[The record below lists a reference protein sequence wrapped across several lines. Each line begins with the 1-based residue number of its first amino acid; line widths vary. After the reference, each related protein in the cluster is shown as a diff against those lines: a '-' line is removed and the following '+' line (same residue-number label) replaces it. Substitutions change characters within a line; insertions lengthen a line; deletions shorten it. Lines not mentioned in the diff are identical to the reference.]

1 VALLYVACAKLGLAL
16 AISTHQVTAVW
27 PPTGF
32 AIAAVLRLG
41 RRSAVGIFLGAL
53 LANATA
59 DEPFAVAT
67 GIAMGNTLEAIF
79 AVTFLRHFEF
89 DAALASVR
97 DVLLLV
103 AAIALS
109 PIVAASVGV
118 ASLGAG
124 GVHPLSALPGL
135 WWIWWT
141 GDAMGGLIVTPFLL
155 VVGPVLQPAR
165 GRRVRGPAPHVE
177 GIIGLVLLAA
187 VCATSF
193 IVLRQVH
200 ATEYVV
206 FPFMIWAAFR
216 FGPLGTATVAVLSN
230 AIAIWG
236 THLGRGPFAGAGP
249 EQGLV
254 LLQVFMAVVVT
265 TGLLLGAVAAQN
277 QQAQERKDEF
287 LAMLG
292 HELRNPLAPIVHAV
306 ELLGRRDPQV
316 AEQAREI
323 IRRQAA
329 HLTRLVDDLLDV
341 SRITRGAIQLERR
354 AVKLE
359 EVVTAAAD
367 TWRHL
372 AAQKHQ
378 RLSVEVAPRAIWID
392 VDPMRFTQVI
402 ANLLHNAIKFTPPEG
417 SISVVAEAENGVA
430 VVRVRDSGEGM
441 DSELLDHAFD
451 LFVQG
456 PPALDR
462 PRGGLGLGLTLVRR
476 LAALHGGTVEARS
489 DGIGEGS
496 EFTIRVPMVAAPAIV
511 EAATRAPE
519 PERVARRVLIVEDHA
534 DTRQMLMLL
543 VERDGH
549 VVRGAADGLQAIE
562 EAKEFAPEIV
572 LLDIGLPGLDGYAVA
587 RELRAL
593 SPDVRLIAL
602 TGYGALEQEAPFDE
616 HLLKP
621 VEPAKL
627 RELLM

>member
-1 VALLYVACAKLGLAL
+1 MYVAFAKLGLAL
-16 AISTHQVTAVW
+16 AISAHQVTAVW

-32 AIAAVLRLG
+32 AIAAVFRFG
-41 RRSAVGIFLGAL
+41 RKSAAGVFLGAL

-59 DEPFAVAT
+59 DEPFAVAA
-67 GIAMGNTLEAIF
+67 GIAIGNTLEAIL
-79 AVTFLRHFEF
+79 AVTFLRRFDF
-89 DAALASVR
+89 DAGLARVR
-97 DVLLLV
+97 DVLLFV
-103 AAIALS
+103 GAIAIA

-124 GVHPLSALPGL
+124 GVQPMSALPGL
-135 WWIWWT
+135 WWLWWM
-141 GDAMGGLIVTPFLL
+141 GDALGGLIVAPFLL
-155 VVGPVLQPAR
+155 VWTEKRHRTIAVMEGVA
-165 GRRVRGPAPHVE
+165 
-177 GIIGLVLLAA
+177 GIILLAA
-187 VCATSF
+187 VSAGAF
-193 IVLRQVH
+193 VVLRRVQ

-206 FPFMIWAAFR
+206 FPFVIWAALR
-216 FGPLGTATVAVLSN
+216 FGPAGTATVAVVSN

-254 LLQVFMAVVVT
+254 LLQIFMAVVVT
-265 TGLLLGAVAAQN
+265 TGLLLGAVAAQYR
-277 QQAQERKDEF
+277 QAQQRKDEF

-306 ELLGRRDPQV
+306 ELLGRRDPAV

-354 AVKLE
+354 PVQLE
-359 EVVTAAAD
+359 EIVGAAAD

-378 RLSVEVAPRAIWID
+378 RLSIEIADRSLWVD

-417 SISVVAEAENGVA
+417 RISIAVENEHGTA
-430 VVRVRDSGEGM
+430 VVRVRDTGDGM
-441 DSELLDHAFD
+441 DGELRDQAFD

-456 PPALDR
+456 PPSLDR

-476 LAALHGGTVEARS
+476 LVELHGGTVEATS
-489 DGIGEGS
+489 DGPGNGS
-496 EFTIRVPMVAAPAIV
+496 EFTIRVPATERGADVPSAPSPEPAEIAAPL
-511 EAATRAPE
+511 
-519 PERVARRVLIVEDHA
+519 ARRVLVVEDHA
-534 DTRQMLMLL
+534 DTRQMLILL
-543 VERDGH
+543 IERDGH
-549 VVRGAADGLQAIE
+549 QVRGAADGPQAIE
-562 EAKEFAPEIV
+562 EAKNFEPDVV

-587 RELRAL
+587 RELRAQ
-593 SPDVRLIAL
+593 SPEMRLIAL

-621 VEPAKL
+621 VEPSKL